1 MFCNECQSNLPE
13 YKYSWKSMIQFSITV
28 KTDLED
34 LHYYLRSARQLKI
47 CDSPSLKI
55 LEKMLVP
62 RAG

>member
-1 MFCNECQSNLPE
+1 
-13 YKYSWKSMIQFSITV
+13 MIQFSITV